1 MTVREPLSVR
11 YVVSVFD
18 ARAHLLDV
26 EVDVRLAQPID
37 GPLRFWM
44 AVWTPGS
51 YLVREYARHVEDV
64 TALRFSD
71 ESPELGVPV
80 RASKSDKCSWLVEL
94 DGACRVKLNYRVY
107 AHDLSVR
114 TCHVDGS
121 HAYWNG
127 AGTYL
132 IPDGM
137 RGAHVKVV
145 VPDGWGVAT
154 SLAEE
159 DEHVF
164 TAQSIDELLDAPF
177 ECGQMLSRGFELE
190 GRSHQIRVWE
200 NRHARAADWSQ
211 VERDTQ
217 TIVETEIAL
226 IAGDHPREAAIPY
239 EQYTFIWH
247 VAPRGRGGLEHA
259 ESCSLLVSPS
269 AFVNRAGYLDVL
281 SLIAHEFLHL
291 WNVKRIRPAGLTP
304 YRYDRECYTRLLWWF
319 EGGTSYFDWR
329 ILRLAGLCS
338 VAEYTT
344 HLAEML
350 ARLADA
356 PGALIH
362 SLSDASFDAWIKAYR
377 PDESSINTTVSY
389 YLKGEVV
396 CALLDIEIRARTKG
410 TRSLDDV
417 LRFLWREYGAS
428 ETPVPEDAMRSVFLR
443 STGVDVSALLD
454 VWVDAAA
461 PIDVAS
467 VLARVGLEH
476 VRAHARSARG
486 GLGVKTK
493 TVGGR
498 VTVEAVLRGSPAM
511 NAGIEHGDE
520 IVAIA
525 GRRVDDGLDAALAQ
539 VSPGEVVQVIVARE
553 GMIEMRTLVIGPPAL
568 RAGVLRVREG
578 ASDEERSL
586 LRGWL
591 GESAVDELRAEPKER
606 ENR

>member
-1 MTVREPLSVR
+1 MFASEPIPVR

-18 ARAHLLDV
+18 ARAHLLEV
-26 EVDVRLAQPID
+26 EVDVHLATSVE
-37 GPLRFWM
+37 GSLRFWM
-44 AVWTPGS
+44 PVWTPGS

-64 TALRFSD
+64 TALRFADACLDSGA
-71 ESPELGVPV
+71 PARVT
-80 RASKSDKCSWLVEL
+80 KTDKCSWLVEL
-94 DGACRVKLNYRVY
+94 DGACRVKLRYRVY

-132 IPDGM
+132 IVDGM
-137 RGAHVKVV
+137 RGARVKVV
-145 VPDGWGVAT
+145 VPDGWDVAT

-159 DEHVF
+159 DDHVF
-164 TAQSIDELLDAPF
+164 SAHSIDELLDAPF
-177 ECGQMLSRGFELE
+177 ECGPMISRGFELH

-200 NRHARAADWSQ
+200 NRHARAADWAH

-217 TIVETEIAL
+217 KIVETELAL
-226 IAGDHPREAAIPY
+226 IAGDRPVEKVIPY

-269 AFVNRAGYLDVL
+269 AFANRTGYLDVL

-304 YRYDRECYTRLLWWF
+304 IHYDRECYTRLLWWF

-329 ILRLAGLCS
+329 ILRLAGLCTA
-338 VAEYTT
+338 AEYAT

-350 ARLADA
+350 ARLADS
-356 PGALIH
+356 PGALMH

-377 PDESSINTTVSY
+377 PDESSVNTTVSY

-396 CALLDIEIRARTKG
+396 CALLDIEIRVRTRG
-410 TRSLDDV
+410 GRSMDDV
-417 LRFLWREYGAS
+417 LRFLWREYGMS
-428 ETPVPEDAMRSVFLR
+428 ETPVPEDAMRSVVLR
-443 STGVDVSALLD
+443 ATGVDVSALLD

-467 VLARVGLEH
+467 VLSRVGLEH

-525 GRRVDDGLDAALAQ
+525 GRRVDDGLDTALAQ

-553 GMIEMRTLVIGPPAL
+553 GLIEMRTLVIGPPSL
-568 RAGVLRVREG
+568 RAGTLRVRDG
-578 ASDEERSL
+578 ATDEERAL

-591 GESAVDELRAEPKER
+591 GESAPDELRAEPKDR